1 MRFSRTAADLLLLSV
16 ALIWG
21 GTFVIVRDTVRILPP
36 LFLIGGRFL
45 LALIALL
52 VIFPRNHQHWRENS
66 GPGLIL
72 AGILLGGFVL
82 QTYGLRYTSASASG
96 FITGLNVVLVAL
108 IAAATHGRRLPART
122 LFSVILATL
131 GLFALSWQS
140 GGWHFGLGDLLTLG
154 CAVFFALH
162 IVATGYL
169 APGRDPVV
177 LTALQFAGVAFGSLV
192 MHFMTGGGLV
202 VPRGPGWLALG
213 YLGLAAT
220 GFAFLIQTT
229 AQRHTPP
236 VDTAII
242 LSTEPLFAAAIAVLL
257 GGEQMTAPLALG
269 GLAIFTAT
277 LLAVLAPANG
287 EKRRRGDKG
296 TRGLGDGE
304 TGSVSESGPGS
315 TR

>member
-1 MRFSRTAADLLLLSV
+1 MALL
-16 ALIWG
+16 
-21 GTFVIVRDTVRILPP
+21 
-36 LFLIGGRFL
+36 
-45 LALIALL
+45 ALL
-52 VIFPRNHQHWRENS
+52 VIFPRHHRHWRENS

-72 AGILLGGFVL
+72 AGILFGGFVL

-108 IAAATHGRRLPART
+108 IAAATHGRRLPSRT

-140 GGWHFGLGDLLTLG
+140 GNWHFGVGDLLTMG

-177 LTALQFAGVAFGSLV
+177 LTALQFAGVALGSL
-192 MHFMTGGGLV
+192 MLHFMTGGGLV
-202 VPRGPGWLALG
+202 VPRGSGWLALG

-220 GFAFLIQTT
+220 GFAFLIQTA
-229 AQRHTPP
+229 AQRRTPP
-236 VDTAII
+236 VDTAVI

-269 GLAIFTAT
+269 GLAIFAAT
-277 LLAVLAPANG
+277 LLAVLSPANG
-287 EKRRRGDKG
+287 EKRRRGEEE
-296 TRGLGDGE
+296 TRGQGD
-304 TGSVSESGPGS
+304 S
-315 TR
+315 